1 MCYNQ
6 FHEFYMTINLI
17 YEVDGVE
24 QDMRYIMEIAQ
35 DGSFSK
41 AAERLYMTQPALS
54 IAVKRVESAL
64 GAEIFDRSRHPMEL
78 TEAGQVYLD
87 AARRVRDLE
96 RELAAQVEDLRNLQ
110 TGTLHLGGTHYLNNY
125 IMAPVLAG
133 FAKKYPRVQLLVTE
147 DSSAGLID
155 ALKQNAVDL
164 ILSCDPEL
172 LQSFQHRPAFY
183 DHILLAVHKEIP
195 IDRDLENAALSAS
208 DIMAGKHTGSAS
220 RCVSLARFQELEFI
234 LLQSGNNLYDRSRA
248 MFDQAEFAPKIK
260 LTLAQMVTTYRF
272 ANNGLG
278 AVFISDRL
286 VRSPRSN
293 LRFFRLDSALTS
305 RLFHFVLPE
314 RNYTSFATRT
324 FMEFA
329 AQRVFHLDSVRLTE
343 AYRQLDR
350 IRE

>member
-1 MCYNQ
+1 M
-6 FHEFYMTINLI
+6 
-17 YEVDGVE
+17 E

-35 DGSFSK
+35 DRSFSK

-54 IAVKRVESAL
+54 IAVKRVENTL
-64 GAEIFDRSRHPMEL
+64 GAEIFDRSRHPLEL

-87 AARRVRDLE
+87 AARRIRDLE
-96 RELAAQVEDLRNLQ
+96 HELAAQVEDLRNLQ

-125 IMAPVLAG
+125 ILAPVLAG
-133 FAKKYPRVQLLVTE
+133 FTKKYPRVQLLVTE
-147 DSSAGLID
+147 DSSVGLVS
-155 ALKQNAVDL
+155 ALKRNAVDF

-183 DHILLAVHKEIP
+183 DHILLAVHQEIT
-195 IDRDLENAALSAS
+195 IDPDLEGAALSAS
-208 DIMAGKHTGSAS
+208 DIMAGRHTGSTS
-220 RCVSLARFQELEFI
+220 QCVSLAHFRDLEFI
-234 LLQSGNNLYDRSRA
+234 LLQSGNNLYDRSLA
-248 MFDQAEFAPKIK
+248 MFDQAGFVPKIK

-286 VRSPRSN
+286 VRSPESN
-293 LRFFRLDSALTS
+293 LRFFRLDSELTS

-314 RNYTSFATRT
+314 RNYTSFAVRT

-329 AQRVFHLDSVRLTE
+329 AQQVFHLDSVRLTE
-343 AYRQLDR
+343 AYKQL
-350 IRE
+350 EQTL